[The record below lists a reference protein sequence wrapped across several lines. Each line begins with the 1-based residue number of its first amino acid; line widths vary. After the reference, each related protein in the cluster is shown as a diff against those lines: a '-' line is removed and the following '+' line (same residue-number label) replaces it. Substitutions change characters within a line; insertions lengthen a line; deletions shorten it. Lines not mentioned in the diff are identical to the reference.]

1 MTVSTDLFYDAREG
15 IERKW
20 VERGAK
26 VVEMEAATLFRLA
39 ELRDFRAGCVLG
51 VSDIIGSERS
61 RIGHEELAEM
71 GVRLGEV
78 AFEALARAGSTAR

>member
-1 MTVSTDLFYDAREG
+1 
-15 IERKW
+15 
-20 VERGAK
+20 
-26 VVEMEAATLFRLA
+26 
-39 ELRDFRAGCVLG
+39 